1 MEDILEKIKESTNLE
16 QEMDTREERIG
27 KFIVGCTNFLKV
39 IVNDLEN
46 DKEKQAK
53 IEQIIAGNSVV
64 LNLLVKDNVDNNCE
78 KLNTITQAIKGN
90 KIN

>member
-1 MEDILEKIKESTNLE
+1 MGDILEKIKECINLE

-27 KFIVGCTNFLKV
+27 QFIVGCTDFLKE

-46 DKEKQAK
+46 DTEKQAK

-64 LNLLVKDNVDNNCE
+64 ISLLAKDNVDKNCE
-78 KLNTITQAIKGN
+78 TLNIITQAINGN
-90 KIN
+90 NIN

>member
-1 MEDILEKIKESTNLE
+1 MEDILEKIKECINLE

-27 KFIVGCTNFLKV
+27 KFIVGCTDFLKV

-46 DKEKQAK
+46 DTEKQAK
-53 IEQIIAGNSVV
+53 IKQIIAGNSVV

-78 KLNTITQAIKGN
+78 KLNTITQAINGN
-90 KIN
+90 NIN